1 MKREKNFQVGDKAN
15 LTRTIA
21 EDDILSF
28 AEVSG
33 DFNPLHLDESYA
45 QTTLFKGRI
54 AHGMLGVSMLSALIG
69 NVLPGPGSIY
79 LSQKVEFKR
88 PVRIGDCIT
97 AEVEISAID
106 DNKGWLILATTC
118 YNQDGLEVITG
129 EACIKILPQKGG
141 QEK

>member
-1 MKREKNFQVGDKAN
+1 MEKNFQVGDKAN
-15 LTRTIA
+15 LTRTIT
-21 EDDILSF
+21 EDDILNF
-28 AEVSG
+28 AKVSG
-33 DFNPLHLDESYA
+33 DFNPLHIDESYA

-54 AHGMLGVSMLSALIG
+54 AHGMLGASMISAMIG

-88 PVRIGDCIT
+88 PVRIGDTIT

-129 EACIKILPQKGG
+129 EACIKFLPQNGG